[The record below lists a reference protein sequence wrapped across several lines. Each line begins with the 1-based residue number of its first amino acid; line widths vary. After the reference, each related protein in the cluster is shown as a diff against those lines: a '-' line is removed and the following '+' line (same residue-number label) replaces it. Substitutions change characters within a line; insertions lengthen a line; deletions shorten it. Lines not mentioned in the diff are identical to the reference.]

1 MLALGCSF
9 RARAE
14 LSRLQLLHR
23 QFGVVN
29 FSLLKPLFLSTYRSA
44 HAYISPVA
52 SLPPLQVHIRRNPE
66 EGSLS
71 RVLPVAVKSLQSIR
85 AELSEGF
92 RAVSGNKL
100 ADAKEVF
107 KGVLHGLLL
116 VPVASDSDAKQVR
129 VGLVFLDFPSYPSTL
144 PCSISDS
151 SNLYSKRLFHSDY
164 HGHVTHSSYLVYL

>member
-1 MLALGCSF
+1 M
-9 RARAE
+9 
-14 LSRLQLLHR
+14 
-23 QFGVVN
+23 
-29 FSLLKPLFLSTYRSA
+29 
-44 HAYISPVA
+44 A

-129 VGLVFLDFPSYPSTL
+129 VGLVFPDFPSYPSTL
-144 PCSISDS
+144 PCSISATLPTYILS
-151 SNLYSKRLFHSDY
+151 AYFILIIMGTLLIPHTWSTCSGVMR
-164 HGHVTHSSYLVYL
+164 